1 MLYFQELYNMY
12 STQLYNFDNNKIYPY
27 IENAVYIDKDNVST
41 AFENENTLY
50 IIDDIITSENEITVN
65 IPGNSILKFN
75 HNSRFEGNNITLS
88 LGNNVLIDARL
99 EPIFK
104 DCAIEGS
111 MLNNEIP
118 VEWFGAKGDG
128 ITDDSLA
135 INNCIKYTGS
145 NTVVLGKNT
154 YYITNSIQF
163 TNDNTNSS
171 NSGKALKC
179 YGIILGDSTLSHI
192 LIINIEDF
200 KLDINHIKAYN
211 HGISCASSPVYFNIN
226 IIESLLNEQDFVNK
240 HYALSFEQSIIDS
253 VFNISKIDNYFYG
266 ITCNNISIFKNNI
279 VDIKQFK
286 NIFQPFYFKCDIV
299 NNVIKNNQFN
309 INSLNI
315 DFNYTR
321 TTTSDGSDLSTLIYC
336 QGNYNANNN
345 VFKNNTFNILSTESK
360 CDYLIRL
367 DQISNTVLNINCN
380 VNDLTYC
387 QENITWKDIINK
399 TNIIYNNTNLINI
412 IECNNITLN
421 NCYDLIP
428 VELLNIQ
435 TSNNILIKNLT
446 LASSILDEGTSGLSD
461 QTIIKPII
469 HFDELKVINNRFYVK
484 PNLRHFKQIQYV
496 YEIPNE
502 EDRDKNIWYAV
513 ETKDNIYQ
521 LYIYDSTKW
530 VTDLYLIDGYSINN
544 INKHIEVEFETNKS

>member
-1 MLYFQELYNMY
+1 MY
-12 STQLYNFDNNKIYPY
+12 STQLYNFENNKIYPY
-27 IENAVYIDKDNVST
+27 IENAVYIDKNNVTT

-88 LGNNVLIDARL
+88 LGNNVLIDTRL

-104 DCAIEGS
+104 DCVIEGS

-128 ITDDSLA
+128 ITDDSSA

-145 NTVVLGKNT
+145 KTVIFGKNT

-171 NSGKALKC
+171 NSGKSLKC
-179 YGIILGDSTLSHI
+179 YGTILGDSNLSHI

-200 KLDINHIKAYN
+200 ELDINHIKSYKY
-211 HGISCASSPVYFNIN
+211 GISCASSPVYFNIN

-240 HYALSFEQSIIDS
+240 HYALSFEQTIMDS

-266 ITCNNISIFKNNI
+266 ITCNNISIFKSNI
-279 VDIKQFK
+279 VDVKQFK

-299 NNVIKNNQFN
+299 NNVIKNNRFN

-336 QGNYNANNN
+336 QGNNDANNN
-345 VFKNNTFNILSTESK
+345 IFKNNTFNILSTESK

-367 DQISNTVLNINCN
+367 DQINNTLLNINCN
-380 VNDLTYC
+380 VNDLNYC
-387 QENITWKDIINK
+387 QENFTWKDIINK
-399 TNIIYNNTNLINI
+399 ANTIYDNINLINI
-412 IECNNITLN
+412 TNCNNITLN

-428 VELLNIQ
+428 IELLNIQ
-435 TSNNILIKNLT
+435 NSNNILIKNLT
-446 LASSILDEGTSGLSD
+446 LGFAMTDEGTSAIND
-461 QTIIKPII
+461 KPLIQ
-469 HFDELKVINNRFYVK
+469 FDELKVINDVFYVK
-484 PNLRHFKQIQYV
+484 PNLQHFEQIQYV

-502 EDRDKNIWYAV
+502 EDRDTNIWYAT
-513 ETKDNIYQ
+513 ETEYNKNIYQ
-521 LYIYDSTKW
+521 VYIYDSTKW
-530 VTDLYLIDGYSINN
+530 VSNLYLIDGYSINN
-544 INKHIEVEFETNKS
+544 INKHIEVEFETNEP

>member
-1 MLYFQELYNMY
+1 MY
-12 STQLYNFDNNKIYPY
+12 STQLYNFENNKIYPY

-65 IPGNSILKFN
+65 IPANSILKFN

-104 DCAIEGS
+104 DCVIAGS

-179 YGIILGDSTLSHI
+179 YGTILGDSNLSHI

-200 KLDINHIKAYN
+200 KLDINHIKAYRY
-211 HGISCASSPVYFNIN
+211 GILCASSPAYFNIN

-240 HYALSFEQSIIDS
+240 HYALSFEQTIMDS

-279 VDIKQFK
+279 VDVKQFK

-299 NNVIKNNQFN
+299 NNVIKNNRFN

-321 TTTSDGSDLSTLIYC
+321 TTTSDGTDLSTLIYC

-345 VFKNNTFNILSTESK
+345 IFKNNTFNVLSTESK

-387 QENITWKDIINK
+387 QENFTWKDIINK
-399 TNIIYNNTNLINI
+399 SNTIYNSTNLINI
-412 IECNNITLN
+412 TDCNNITLN

-428 VELLNIQ
+428 IELLNIQ
-435 TSNNILIKNLT
+435 NSNNILIKNLT
-446 LASSILDEGTSGLSD
+446 LGFAMQLDGTSN
-461 QTIIKPII
+461 IIDKPLIQ
-469 HFDELKVINNRFYVK
+469 FDELKVINNRFYVK
-484 PNLRHFKQIQYV
+484 PNLQHFDQIQYV

-502 EDRDKNIWYAV
+502 EDRNSDIWYAV
-513 ETKDNIYQ
+513 ETEDNIYK

-544 INKHIEVEFETNKS
+544 INKHIEVEIETNEP